1 MCKMFNQAISGTD
14 PPKTLSS
21 DNDALFKSHRWL
33 ANLRILDVN
42 EIKSIPYA
50 PMSHPFIE
58 RVIGT
63 IRREY
68 LDHVPFGNSVD
79 LERELCEFKD
89 YYNNHRTHESLS
101 GPSPVQFC
109 SRAQQMH
116 AQIDNPTWRQHC
128 RGLFQTPVAE

>member
-1 MCKMFNQAISGTD
+1 MYKMFNQAISGTD

-21 DNDALFKSHRWL
+21 DNDPLFKSYRWL

-68 LDHVPFGNSVD
+68 LDHVPFLSLIHISEPRD
-79 LERELCEFKD
+79 LSTSRM
-89 YYNNHRTHESLS
+89 
-101 GPSPVQFC
+101 PS
-109 SRAQQMH
+109 SA
-116 AQIDNPTWRQHC
+116 
-128 RGLFQTPVAE
+128 